1 MSVRFEPVV
10 RLTECLDTMKKLLSI
25 LTLISLTFSGLVL
38 TSAPANAAGNDSDSS
53 LSGVSVSGHS
63 YLNTQ
68 FRSTL
73 TSYEVFSTEGAVSW
87 SFSATEANAAI
98 RLTAPDGTV
107 TTGTGSLTTQT
118 NVELKTNQ
126 EALVRVTSPDAT
138 KSTTYKFNI
147 SGLYMVQPELVSLSD
162 NRISNAGSSYI
173 TIAVKHGF
181 YNDPVGRCWT
191 GFEYEYTNRDG
202 GISKSGMSVNNA
214 FATDDG
220 TIIYSVRP
228 NDTYYKYD
236 YTGKAP
242 LLITN
247 NCYGEF
253 QNGWQMPSQTTL
265 RVNDAFTVFEPSS
278 TWNDIPDVVTFWD
291 VFDIKGPGISNDG
304 NFNTYMID
312 PETGTRIYAYYRW
325 RMGEGW
331 ARFRIDGSWD
341 PSVWGTKKPVDI
353 VMEHYDYQY
362 GNTPIVI
369 AKKRVTFVPFVPKN
383 VSVTPAKGP
392 IVGGNVIK
400 IQAQNLCNNFREE
413 VASVTIGGQAA
424 TINWNSLRC
433 SWGGSSDGYHVDS
446 FDSAEYTVPAGVQAG
461 QVPITL
467 DIGYGP
473 VTISTKYTY
482 GAKPTL
488 TGVSPATVSNTGGS
502 IVTLTGTSFGT
513 SGTSTVT
520 IDGVKAPWVQRVSST
535 KLLAMVPAVANRT
548 GSVDLN
554 IISSSGGG
562 ALDLPGTITLADQS
576 SAPVVTSVG
585 PNSAGLAGGDT
596 IVIKG
601 SGFVAG
607 STGVYIGDYVAP
619 IISSSA
625 TELQVELPSGDIA
638 GVQNVVVGTPT
649 GLTTKT
655 AAFTYLATPGV
666 TSITPPTIASTI
678 APASSKVTIVGV
690 GFGNSGTI
698 KVGTK
703 PAVAYTAT
711 ANGTTISNV
720 AIPNTVAGQIA
731 IVITPAG
738 SKKSYNGTVTVVAP
752 KITNFSDNSD
762 WRGAGIISTNIASR
776 ATSNPA
782 GGGTFRIDGTGFGL
796 SGKVKVGTTLV
807 TPTTYS
813 DTSITFVM
821 PPRTAGIYDI
831 TVVPS
836 IGTAV
841 AVAPRALGVNAV
853 AESLTITKIESAVAN
868 TRSAERYTFDPQV
881 DSSDLFV
888 ITGTKLNGTDPSKT
902 RVYVGSESEPAITP
916 ENVTATSITFR
927 APRSLN
933 PVNWYSVFVTTNQSK
948 NRQYLG
954 IFYVGNVPQNNVVV
968 PSMSPSK
975 GLCLKTPLAGR
986 NPSTFTATGDGIFGS
1001 SGTVS
1006 FGGTT
1011 LPAGAVSWSAN
1022 SVSVDLANQT
1032 TELSNPWGSKAV
1044 VFTPTDTTL
1053 IPRTFY
1059 FNCAVDATVSTTL
1072 GGSTSSLNINA
1083 GTNYTA
1089 TAAFVDP
1096 LPNAGF
1102 VPAADGYLWQTAE
1115 DHQLGAWSRNVH
1127 SGLPVAAGDY
1137 YVRVNIGAGTYDR
1150 DKYAQVINANE
1161 VHLTINGS
1169 PVTFTPKLRANNGD
1183 SITYKGQLGDGT
1195 GGSSND
1201 IMYTAT
1207 STANAITGVTWQYRN
1222 HACALS
1228 NGVGWSTGLPKDV
1241 AINWAYCGGDDTS
1254 ITSWEIRV
1262 ASFEMLSGGV
1272 DRSIYYI
1279 PTFNTFLLTINKKTV
1294 TATTVKVEKTYDG
1307 TNAATLGEITLNGA
1321 VEGDLVTL
1329 NPSSSVGATYSDAT
1343 AGSGK
1348 TVTLTSPLVLSDS
1361 WKNNYTLSNPNLAI
1375 TGKILKA
1382 DAKVKLTPSVNSIV
1396 ISNTQTVNVTV
1407 ATTDTRNGQAPDAA
1421 AQVPDAVVTSKTPGK
1436 CTYANGV
1443 VTAVSAGDCIIEA
1456 RQAASTNYNA
1466 SIAWH
1471 DDATTVES
1479 ITIKIYPAPKT
1490 LSVVADDITVA
1501 TGEPYSP
1508 SAVVT
1513 GLLDGDNLDG
1523 FTFDYYQG
1531 TTLLNAPPTAVGTYR
1546 IVVSGGNLTAA
1557 DGLAYSNTFKYVA
1570 GKLVITPAP
1579 PVLTAISPNHGPE
1592 AGGNTVVITGTGLD
1606 SVTSVVIGG
1615 ITLRKP
1621 KFTVNGTGTEI
1632 TFKAPAGTGVVDLT
1646 LRAGTASVTGQY
1658 IYDEPPVVTSEFGIN
1673 IDLLPHAGAKLS
1685 GQQVQISGGG
1695 LKPGSQYTLT
1705 IGSSKV
1711 VLFRGTTDSNGAFDR
1726 TLTLPAKSCV
1736 SAGKQTLSLTGTKTD
1751 DTDAVDSAFVVIDNG
1766 CSVLAVADKTET
1778 KTWTLS
1784 GFLFNY
1790 LKFDLTPGG
1799 TNSLN
1804 QLSALIKGAKTVTIY
1819 GYTQTDATSEATK
1832 KANIELAANRCK
1844 TVMDFLKAKGIKAV
1858 YKTVA
1863 KGGVD
1868 PVSLT
1873 DQSKNRRV
1881 VIEATY

>member
-1 MSVRFEPVV
+1 
-10 RLTECLDTMKKLLSI
+10 MKKLLAL
-25 LTLISLTFSGLVL
+25 LTLISLTFGGLVIGS
-38 TSAPANAAGNDSDSS
+38 TPASAAGNDSDST
-53 LSGVSVSGHS
+53 LSAVSVGGNNF
-63 YLNTQ
+63 LNTQ
-68 FRSTL
+68 FRSSLTTYDVYSPQGSVPWNL
-73 TSYEVFSTEGAVSW
+73 TSTESGA
-87 SFSATEANAAI
+87 TI
-98 RLTAPDGTV
+98 RITAPDSTV
-107 TTGTGSLTTQT
+107 TTGTGTLSVSIDYALT
-118 NVELKTNQ
+118 TNQ
-126 EALVRVTSPDAT
+126 ETLVRVTSPDAT
-138 KSTTYKFNI
+138 KTTTYKFNV
-147 SGLYMVQPELVSLSD
+147 SGLLMVQPELVSLSD
-162 NRISNAGSSYI
+162 TRFANAGSTTL
-173 TIAVKHGF
+173 TIAMKHTF
-181 YNDPVGRCWT
+181 FNDPNGLCWT
-191 GFEYEYTNRDG
+191 SFNYDYKNRDG
-202 GISKSGMSVNNA
+202 GISSAGMSVINA
-214 FATDDG
+214 YAADDG
-220 TIIYSVRP
+220 TQIYVVRP
-228 NDTYYKYD
+228 NGTYYKYD
-236 YTGKAP
+236 FTGKVP
-242 LLITN
+242 LVVVN
-247 NCYGEF
+247 NCYGVF
-253 QNGWQMPSQTTL
+253 PNGWQTPSQTTL
-265 RVNDAFTVFEPSS
+265 RVKDAFTVFEPSA
-278 TWNDIPDVVTFWD
+278 TWNNIPDAISFYD
-291 VFDIKGPGISNDG
+291 VFDIKGPGVAETGD
-304 NFNTYMID
+304 FNTYLVD
-312 PETGTRIYAYYRW
+312 PETGARIYAYYRW
-325 RMGEGW
+325 RMGEDW

-341 PSVWGTKKPVDI
+341 PSIWSTKKPVDI

-362 GNTPIVI
+362 GNTPIVLV
-369 AKKRVTFVPFVPKN
+369 KKRVTFVPFAPKN
-383 VSVTPAKGP
+383 VSVSPAKGP
-392 IVGGNVIK
+392 ILGGNTIK
-400 IQAQNLCNNFREE
+400 IQGQYLCNNFREE
-413 VASVTIGGQAA
+413 VASVTIGGQPAG
-424 TINWNSLRC
+424 INWNNVRC
-433 SWGGSSDGYHVDS
+433 TWGSSSDGYHIDG
-446 FDSAEYTVPAGVQAG
+446 FDTAEYVVPAGVQAG

-467 DIGYGP
+467 NIGYGP

-488 TGVSPATVSNTGGS
+488 TSVSPSSVSNTGGS
-502 IVTLTGTSFGT
+502 IITLTGTSFGT
-513 SGTSTVT
+513 SGTPTVT

-535 KLLAMVPAVANRT
+535 KLLAMVPAIPNRT
-548 GSVDLN
+548 GAVDLN
-554 IISSSGGG
+554 VISSSGGG
-562 ALDLPGTITLADQS
+562 ALDVPGTISLTDAT
-576 SAPVVTSVG
+576 SAPVVSSVS
-585 PNSAGLAGGDT
+585 PDSAGLAGGDT

-601 SGFVAG
+601 TGFAVG
-607 STGVYIGDYVAP
+607 STGVLIGDYVAP
-619 IISSSA
+619 VISVTS
-625 TELQVELPSGDIA
+625 TELQVELPSGDLA
-638 GVQNVVVGTPT
+638 GAQNVVVGTPT
-649 GLTTKT
+649 GTTTKV
-655 AAFTYLATPGV
+655 AAFTYQPTPGP
-666 TSITPPTIASTI
+666 TSITPASIASTVS
-678 APASSKVTIVGV
+678 AANSKVTIVGV
-690 GFGNSGTI
+690 GFGSGGTI
-698 KVGTK
+698 KVGTRA
-703 PAVAYTAT
+703 PIAYVAT

-720 AIPNTVAGQIA
+720 AIPNSAAGQVP

-738 SKKSYNGTVTVVAP
+738 SKKSFNGTVTITAP

-762 WRGAGIISTNIASR
+762 WRGAGIISTTLASR
-776 ATSNPA
+776 AITTTN
-782 GGGTFRIDGTGFGL
+782 GGGTYRIDGTGFGT

-807 TPTTYS
+807 TPSTYS
-813 DTSITFVM
+813 DTLITFVM

-831 TVVPS
+831 TVVPAV
-836 IGTAV
+836 GTSV
-841 AVAPRALGVNAV
+841 AVAPRALGVSTV
-853 AESLTITKIESAVAN
+853 SDSLTITKIESAVNN
-868 TRSAERYTFDPQV
+868 TRSAPKYTFDPQV
-881 DSSDLFV
+881 DSNDLFV

-916 ENVTATSITFR
+916 DSVTATSITFR
-927 APRSLN
+927 APRTFS
-933 PVNWYSVFVTTNQSK
+933 PGNWYSVYVTTNQSK
-948 NRQYLG
+948 NTQYLG
-954 IFYVGNVPQNNVVV
+954 ILYVGNVPQNTVVN
-968 PSMSPSK
+968 PTMSPSK
-975 GLCLKTPLAGR
+975 GLCLKSATAGR
-986 NPSTFTATGDGIFGS
+986 TPGAFTASGDGIFGA

-1011 LPAGAVSWSAN
+1011 LPAAAVSWSAN
-1022 SVSVDLANQT
+1022 SVSVDLANQSS
-1032 TELSNPWGSKAV
+1032 ELANPWGSKAV
-1044 VFTPTDTTL
+1044 VFTPADTSL

-1059 FNCAVDATVSTTL
+1059 YNCAVDANVSTTL
-1072 GGSTSSLNINA
+1072 GGSTTTLTINA

-1089 TAAFVDP
+1089 GASFVDP
-1096 LPNAGF
+1096 LPNSAF
-1102 VPAADGYLWQTAE
+1102 VPASDGYVWQTAE

-1127 SGLPVAAGDY
+1127 TGLPIAAGDY
-1137 YVRVNIGAGTYDR
+1137 YVRVNISTGTYDR
-1150 DKYAQVINANE
+1150 DKYSQVSNSNE
-1161 VHLTINGS
+1161 VHLIINGT
-1169 PVTFTPKLRANNGD
+1169 PVTFTPKLRGSNSD

-1207 STANAITGVTWQYRN
+1207 ATNNAITGVTWQYRN
-1222 HACALS
+1222 HACAVA
-1228 NGVGWSTGLPKDV
+1228 NPSTTWTSGLPKDV
-1241 AINWAYCGGDDTS
+1241 AINSVGCGGDGTS
-1254 ITSWEIRV
+1254 VTSWEIRV
-1262 ASFEMLSGGV
+1262 ASFEMMSGGV
-1272 DRSIYYI
+1272 DRSIYYV
-1279 PTFNTFLLTINKKTV
+1279 PTFNTFLLTINKKSV
-1294 TATTVKVEKTYDG
+1294 TATGVKVEKTYDG
-1307 TNAATLGEITLNGA
+1307 TNVATLGEITLNGA
-1321 VEGDLVTL
+1321 VEGDVVTL
-1329 NPSSSVGATYSDAT
+1329 NPASSVGATYSDST
-1343 AGSGK
+1343 AGIGK
-1348 TVTLTSPLVLSDS
+1348 TVTLTSPLALSDEWS
-1361 WKNNYTLSNPNLAI
+1361 NNYILTNPNLAI

-1396 ISNTQTVNVTV
+1396 ISNTQTVNITV
-1407 ATTDTRNGQAPDAA
+1407 ATTDTRTGLAPDVAA
-1421 AQVPDAVVTSKTPGK
+1421 LVPDAVVTSATPGK
-1436 CTYANGV
+1436 CTYLNGV
-1443 VTAVSAGDCIIEA
+1443 VTALAAGDCIIEA
-1456 RQAASTNYNA
+1456 RQPASTNYKT

-1471 DDATTVES
+1471 DDTSTVES
-1479 ITIKIYPAPKT
+1479 VTIKIYPAPKT

-1501 TGEPYSP
+1501 TGESYSP

-1513 GLLDGDNLDG
+1513 GLLDGDILDG

-1673 IDLLPHAGAKLS
+1673 IDVLPHAGAKLS

-1705 IGSSKV
+1705 IGPSKV
-1711 VLFRGTTDSNGAFDR
+1711 VLYRGTTDSNGSFDR

-1790 LKFDLTPGG
+1790 LKFDLTQGG